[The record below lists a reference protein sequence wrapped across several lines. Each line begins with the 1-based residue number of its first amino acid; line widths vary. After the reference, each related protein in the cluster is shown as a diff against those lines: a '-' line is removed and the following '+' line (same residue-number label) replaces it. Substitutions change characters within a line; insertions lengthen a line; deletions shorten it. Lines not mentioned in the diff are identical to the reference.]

1 MSQCVQHRQSAAPA
15 SAVYAKRPVRKRAR
29 TKPRAPVGTQPEV
42 LPSVAENRRLWYNSG
57 DYEDYG
63 QTPTTDKKDHIKGIY
78 DESDGNHKG
87 FLGYY
92 SPDTS
97 AFTNAAQHI

>member
-1 MSQCVQHRQSAAPA
+1 M
-15 SAVYAKRPVRKRAR
+15 
-29 TKPRAPVGTQPEV
+29 
-42 LPSVAENRRLWYNSG
+42 AENRRLWYNSG

-97 AFTNAAQHI
+97 SFANAAHSILGDNQVNTECGSFTFKGLTTVPYSKAVN